1 MLQRI
6 SISPVYIVPF
16 VCEKSTLAPVI
27 MLGILKAGAIMLPLD
42 ITYLVARLTSI
53 V

>member
-6 SISPVYIVPF
+6 SIGLACIVPF
-16 VCEKSTLAPVI
+16 VYEKSTLAPMI
-27 MLGILKAGAIMLPLD
+27 MLGILKAGVIMLPLD
-42 ITYLVARLTSI
+42 ITYPVARLTSI